1 MVIISVVFFTTS
13 LFITSTSFSFRIMKR
28 TLLLLAL
35 VVGMAV
41 AEEKE
46 EGRADGKDNILL
58 VSFRVLFSLLLRLLR
73 GFCLPLVYMLRVKS
87 HVLDVWI
94 IFYFFFFF
102 NCGC

>member
-1 MVIISVVFFTTS
+1 MVIIFVVFFSPS

-73 GFCLPLVYMLRVKS
+73 GFCLPLVYIYAQCVISCLSCME
-87 HVLDVWI
+87 H
-94 IFYFFFFF
+94 IFTFFFK
-102 NCGC
+102 